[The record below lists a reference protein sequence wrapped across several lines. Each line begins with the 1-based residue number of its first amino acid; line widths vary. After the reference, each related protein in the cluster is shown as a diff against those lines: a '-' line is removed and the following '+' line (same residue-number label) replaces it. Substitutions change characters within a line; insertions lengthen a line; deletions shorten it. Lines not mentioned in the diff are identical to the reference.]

1 MWWWVV
7 VVVVVVVVVGCAQSN
22 TPRARTH
29 TSCLSQPHLQP
40 TTTYGMPHGGCPS
53 PVLAARLSR
62 SRPGVSTVYRGH
74 NTSSQPMES
83 FSKMLSLATRGEMC
97 MFVCGHFF
105 AAITGCAIPTT
116 LLLLGE
122 SFNKFG
128 PGATSDDLL
137 ALIKD
142 IVGVMCAIAVG
153 AWITMYLAWMLLSA
167 FGTMV
172 TYRIKQKYLAA
183 ILAQECAWF
192 DQTNITE
199 LSAKLSRESAAI
211 NRAIGEKAGQVTFA
225 LALCFSGLVVGLT

>member
-1 MWWWVV
+1 MSKDDGLKNKVDLIDDYTPAVTEEAEEVV
-7 VVVVVVVVVGCAQSN
+7 RGEAIKLSNIEVEDTSLLLRKIDQQIAQK
-22 TPRARTH
+22 
-29 TSCLSQPHLQP
+29 
-40 TTTYGMPHGGCPS
+40 
-53 PVLAARLSR
+53 
-62 SRPGVSTVYRGH
+62 GH

-137 ALIKD
+137 ALIKN

>member
-1 MWWWVV
+1 
-7 VVVVVVVVVGCAQSN
+7 
-22 TPRARTH
+22 
-29 TSCLSQPHLQP
+29 
-40 TTTYGMPHGGCPS
+40 
-53 PVLAARLSR
+53 
-62 SRPGVSTVYRGH
+62 
-74 NTSSQPMES
+74 
-83 FSKMLSLATRGEMC
+83 MC
-97 MFVCGHFF
+97 MFVSGHLF

-128 PGATSDDLL
+128 PGSTSDDLL
-137 ALIKD
+137 VLIKD

-192 DQTNITE
+192 DKTNITE
-199 LSAKLSRESAAI
+199 LSAKLSRECAAI

-225 LALCFSGLVVGLT
+225 LALCFSGLVVGMTQGWGLALCMLAIGPFLGGVATFYASSMSAGAQASLQAYG